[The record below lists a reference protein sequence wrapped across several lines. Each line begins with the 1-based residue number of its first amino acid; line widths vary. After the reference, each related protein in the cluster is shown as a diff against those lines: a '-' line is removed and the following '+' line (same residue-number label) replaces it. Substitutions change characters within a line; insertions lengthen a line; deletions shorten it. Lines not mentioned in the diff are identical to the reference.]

1 MSTDPKPA
9 WTMEEILQAFGETCT
24 WDSLHIIEN
33 EAMANLMIA
42 LLRQKGLPEGGS
54 DGEQEHL
61 ATEAANAAWAR
72 VLKK

>member
-24 WDSLHIIEN
+24 WDSLHTIEN
-33 EAMANLMIA
+33 EAMANLMTA
-42 LLRQKGLPEGGS
+42 LLRQKGLPEGS

-61 ATEAANAAWAR
+61 ATEAAGAAWNR